1 MKVHQVVGGDN
12 NRRLRLPRQ
21 KVSDSETWHY
31 IKRSLVSI
39 QRIYIYKRPGR
50 ASQNSSLIISQCINS
65 ILVRTDL
72 DLFLF
77 LLFFFPFDFVGFIFC
92 MFSSAACEGVLLSSL
107 WWVNS
112 LVMGSDEVEVS
123 GSALMS
129 LEGMILVPFSPSS
142 SSTLIENDKFLFLKE
157 FYKLPTCS
165 RNKTLPFRNLASNLL

>member
-1 MKVHQVVGGDN
+1 MKAHQVVGGDN

-21 KVSDSETWHY
+21 KVSESDPETWHFRV
-31 IKRSLVSI
+31 RSLVSI

-112 LVMGSDEVEVS
+112 LVMGRDEVEVS

-129 LEGMILVPFSPSS
+129 LEEMILVSFSPSS
-142 SSTLIENDKFLFLKE
+142 SSTLIGND
-157 FYKLPTCS
+157 
-165 RNKTLPFRNLASNLL
+165 